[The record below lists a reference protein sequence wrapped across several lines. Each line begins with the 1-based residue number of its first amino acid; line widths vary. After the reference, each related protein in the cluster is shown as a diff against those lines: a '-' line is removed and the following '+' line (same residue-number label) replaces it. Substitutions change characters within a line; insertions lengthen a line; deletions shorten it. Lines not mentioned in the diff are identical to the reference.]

1 MSYGCSVVQFDIV
14 VKTIKAPRPHMPNHQ
29 MNLDGKISGFGAL
42 SWKELSEK
50 LAEKL
55 AVA

>member
-1 MSYGCSVVQFDIV
+1 MSYGCSVVQCDIV

-29 MNLDGKISGFGAL
+29 LNPDGKISGFEAL

>member
-1 MSYGCSVVQFDIV
+1 MFCGSMRYCRQDN
-14 VKTIKAPRPHMPNHQ
+14 KAPRPHMPNHQ
-29 MNLDGKISGFGAL
+29 MNPDGKISGFGAL